1 MMPKVPDQEAM
12 VEKKVDVAPK
22 IDYILE
28 PEAKQQKS
36 FAEEQGEPTVSM
48 PMMPVAG
55 APEPTA

>member
-1 MMPKVPDQEAM
+1 MMPKVPDQEAL

-22 IDYILE
+22 IDYKLE
-28 PEAKQQKS
+28 PEAKLQN
-36 FAEEQGEPTVSM
+36 FAEEQDEPTVSM